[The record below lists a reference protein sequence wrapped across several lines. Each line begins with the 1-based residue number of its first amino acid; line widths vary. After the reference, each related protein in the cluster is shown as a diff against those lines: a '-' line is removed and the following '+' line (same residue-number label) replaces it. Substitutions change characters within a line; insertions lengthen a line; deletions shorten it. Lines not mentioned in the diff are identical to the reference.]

1 MKRKNKT
8 ETTVNKIEYD
18 ATSKE
23 PIIVQI
29 SEKEYLEQR
38 QKEAPPPDT
47 VDFVKIKSEKGKR
60 AKEVAKD
67 YLGINND
74 KAINKRQKL
83 FKHIVTAL
91 FFAFVIGVLA
101 ITAYSDFAP
110 GEGKVF
116 PSIEQLFKIL
126 SNNWYYLL
134 LAFVALACTYLA
146 KGLKIALMCKSMT
159 GTLHLKTSI
168 ETAIV
173 GTYYNNI
180 TPLAVGGQPFEI
192 YHLSKHGVHGGV
204 ASSIPIATFFLNQ
217 FAFVT
222 LSIVALVTFNANT
235 FNMPLDLIN
244 AIPPAIVNVVAIIGL
259 CCCIF
264 MPLLVV
270 VFSMLPKVGAK
281 LVHLVMKIG
290 AKLRIVKNPK
300 ETTIKTIKTV
310 VHNSHCIKK
319 IATSPLLFFSTF
331 LLSFIEHLA
340 NSSIAFF
347 CLKIFGYPMG
357 IVTSSSIII
366 EWAQVV
372 SVCLILYAS
381 ISFIPTPGNSGAAD
395 LSFFLLF
402 AVGLASGLAFPAMV
416 TWRIMSFYSTLII
429 GFLFATIK
437 KKQDAKQ
444 NLIKQGLTPL
454 EVIDA
459 EQTQKTEK
467 VE

>member
-1 MKRKNKT
+1 MKKKFKS

-18 ATSKE
+18 HASKE
-23 PIIVQI
+23 PVIVQI
-29 SEKEYLEQR
+29 SEKEYLEQH
-38 QKEAPPPDT
+38 QKDAPNPDS
-47 VDFVKIKSEKGKR
+47 VDFVKIKAQKGKR
-60 AKEVAKD
+60 AKEAAKD

-74 KAINKRQKL
+74 KSVNRRQKL
-83 FKHIVTAL
+83 FKHIVTAA

-101 ITAYSDFAP
+101 ITAYTDFAP
-110 GEGKVF
+110 SEGKVF
-116 PSIEQLFKIL
+116 PSIEQLL
-126 SNNWYYLL
+126 SIFSANWYYFLL
-134 LAFVALACTYLA
+134 SFVALACTYLA

-159 GTLHLKTSI
+159 GTLHFKTSV

-173 GTYYNNI
+173 GTYYNNV

-217 FAFVT
+217 LAFVI
-222 LSIVALVTFNANT
+222 LSIIALVTFNANT
-235 FNMPLDLIN
+235 FNMSPELMT

-290 AKLRIVKNPK
+290 AKLRIIKNPK

-310 VHNSHCIKK
+310 VHNSHCLKK
-319 IATSPLLFFSTF
+319 IATSPLLFLSTF
-331 LLSFIEHLA
+331 LLSFLEHLA
-340 NSSIAFF
+340 NASIAFF
-347 CLKIFGYPMG
+347 CLKAFGYPMG
-357 IVTSSSIII
+357 IVTSPSIII
-366 EWAQVV
+366 EWLQVV

-402 AVGLASGLAFPAMV
+402 AVGLASGLAFPSMV
-416 TWRIMSFYSTLII
+416 TWRIMSFYSTLIV
-429 GFLFATIK
+429 GFMFATIK

-444 NLIKQGLTPL
+444 NAIKKGLTPL
-454 EVIDA
+454 EIIDA
-459 EQTQKTEK
+459 EKED
-467 VE
+467 

>member
-1 MKRKNKT
+1 MKRKIKS

-18 ATSKE
+18 ANSKE

-38 QKEAPPPDT
+38 QKDAPSPDT
-47 VDFVKIKSEKGKR
+47 VDFVNIKSKKGNR
-60 AKEVAKD
+60 AKEAAKD
-67 YLGINND
+67 YLGLNND
-74 KAINKRQKL
+74 KNFNKRQKI
-83 FKHIVTAL
+83 FKHVVTAL
-91 FFAFVIGVLA
+91 FFAFVVGVLA
-101 ITAYSDFAP
+101 ITAYTDFAP

-116 PSIEQLFKIL
+116 PSIEQLFAIL
-126 SNNWYYLL
+126 ADNWYYLV
-134 LAFVALACTYLA
+134 LAFIALACTYLA

-159 GTLHLKTSI
+159 GKLHFKTSI

-173 GTYYNNI
+173 GTYYNNV

-222 LSIVALVTFNANT
+222 LSIISLITFNANS
-235 FNMPLDLIN
+235 FGIPLDLVN

-259 CCCIF
+259 CCCLF
-264 MPLLVV
+264 MPLMVV
-270 VFSMLPKVGAK
+270 IFSMLPKIGAK
-281 LVHLVMKIG
+281 VVHLVMAIG

-331 LLSFIEHLA
+331 LLSFAEHLSNA
-340 NSSIAFF
+340 SIAFF

-357 IVTSSSIII
+357 IVTSSSLIV

-395 LSFFLLF
+395 LSFFILF
-402 AVGLASGLAFPAMV
+402 AVGLASGLAFPAMI

-429 GFLFATIK
+429 GFVFATVK
-437 KKQDAKQ
+437 KKQDTK
-444 NLIKQGLTPL
+444 NSLIEKGFTPL
-454 EVIDA
+454 EVMDA
-459 EQTQKTEK
+459 EQTEKTE
-467 VE
+467 